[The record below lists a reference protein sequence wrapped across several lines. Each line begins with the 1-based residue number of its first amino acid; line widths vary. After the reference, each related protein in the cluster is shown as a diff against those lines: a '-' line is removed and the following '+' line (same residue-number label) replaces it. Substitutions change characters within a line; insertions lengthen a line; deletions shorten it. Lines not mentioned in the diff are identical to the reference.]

1 MAGCNITNGLDVT
14 CADLRRIGG
23 QEKTVYMYN
32 IDDLDA
38 SAPYTE
44 TSSYIS
50 ALNFQTYKGLYK
62 FTASKNSHAGG
73 DEIVVQEGGNKYFQH
88 NATIKAFISDPTDN
102 ATIEELIVA
111 NVGIIMVSRNGD
123 IKLYGK
129 ENGMEIS
136 EGAENSGAV
145 ANSDTTQNLTFMG
158 EEKEKP
164 KFVSIA
170 GTGTDKDATIAYLD
184 SILAS

>member
-1 MAGCNITNGLDVT
+1 MAGCNITNGIGVT
-14 CADLRRIGG
+14 CDDLRRIGG
-23 QEKTVYMYN
+23 QEKTVYFYN
-32 IDDLDA
+32 IDDLDTTT
-38 SAPYTE
+38 PYTE
-44 TSSYIS
+44 TNSYIS
-50 ALNFQTYKGLYK
+50 ALTFQTYKGLYK
-62 FTASKNSHAGG
+62 FTARKDSHAGG
-73 DEIVVQEGGNKYFQH
+73 DEVVVQEGGNKYFQH
-88 NATIKAFISDPTDN
+88 NATIKAFISDPTDA

-129 ENGMEIS
+129 ENGMEVT

-145 ANSDTTQNLTFMG
+145 SNSDTTQNLTFMG

-170 GTGTDKDATIAYLD
+170 GTGADKDATIAYLET
-184 SILAS
+184 LVV